1 MALISIYWSST
12 KELSGGIEA
21 IVFILLGNKSLGNIP
36 YPTTQ
41 LPCVLGWMTLRLA
54 FCTFPQN
61 FLAWCH
67 FFSCVTSLLPVSLL
81 PFSTSVSRTFQI
93 HSLHSN
99 PCLICTGRGRG
110 TQTNLQTLCHLA
122 ISLSFRGWQNNIISL
137 LKRKQRLC
145 TFQSHPS
152 SKILS

>member
-12 KELSGGIEA
+12 KELSGGIETT
-21 IVFILLGNKSLGNIP
+21 VFILLEDKSLGNIP
-36 YPTTQ
+36 YPTIQ

-61 FLAWCH
+61 FLAWCHFFSSWCHFFSSWCH

-93 HSLHSN
+93 HSLHLN
-99 PCLICTGRGRG
+99 PCLICMGRGRG

-122 ISLSFRGWQNNIISL
+122 TSA
-137 LKRKQRLC
+137 
-145 TFQSHPS
+145 
-152 SKILS
+152 